1 MLNYTIKFENK
12 DEKLVIISVSGDLDS
27 KIALDFYEY
36 IIKLESLYSRLI
48 LDCESLNST
57 SSFGISILLRIRKR
71 FIQNNIISVIAGL
84 NDEILD
90 LFMFFGFNKLFYI
103 TKNIASAKNILN
115 TLHPVEKE
123 KIELNEIGI
132 INHLIPKKIDREE
145 EIQTSYEEI
154 STEPDLPILSSD
166 EEKEEYAP
174 LFLSE
179 AKYPAVEND
188 SEVENMNLSTAFE
201 EPSKHKKNYEF
212 TIPFITKGNSNAEDI
227 KESIIIEEESREYDS
242 KFTELVINCGN
253 CGTRIKIKK
262 QGKQKC
268 PTCHASFLLRQSGS
282 ISTIEKL

>member
-1 MLNYTIKFENK
+1 MLNYNIKFENK
-12 DEKLVIISVSGDLDS
+12 GEKLVIISLSGDLDS

-48 LDCESLNST
+48 LDCEALNSI

-71 FIQNNIISVIAGL
+71 FIQNNIISVISSL
-84 NDEILD
+84 NDETLD

-115 TLHPVEKE
+115 TLHPVEKD
-123 KIELNEIGI
+123 KIDLNEIEI
-132 INHLIPKKIDREE
+132 INHPISKKSKIEE
-145 EIQTSYEEI
+145 EIQNSYEEI

-166 EEKEEYAP
+166 EVKEEYAP

-179 AKYPAVEND
+179 AKYTVVEKD
-188 SEVENMNLSTAFE
+188 SEVENMKINSTSE
-201 EPSKHKKNYEF
+201 ESPIHKKNYEF

>member
-1 MLNYTIKFENK
+1 MLKFNIKFENK
-12 DEKLVIISVSGDLDS
+12 DEKLVIISLSGDLDS

-36 IIKLESLYSRLI
+36 IINLENLFSRII
-48 LDCESLNST
+48 LDCESLNSI

-71 FIQNNIISVIAGL
+71 FIHNNIISVISGL
-84 NDEILD
+84 NDETLD

-115 TLHPVEKE
+115 TLHPIEKE
-123 KIELNEIGI
+123 KIELNEIEI
-132 INHLIPKKIDREE
+132 INHPRSNKIKKEK
-145 EIQTSYEEI
+145 EIQVSYEEI
-154 STEPDLPILSSD
+154 STEPDLPIVSSD
-166 EEKEEYAP
+166 EIIEEYAP

-179 AKYPAVEND
+179 ARYPAVEND
-188 SEVENMNLSTAFE
+188 SETENEKFSSTFE
-201 EPSKHKKNYEF
+201 DSSNHKKNYEF
-212 TIPFITKGNSNAEDI
+212 TIPFITKGNSNDEDI

>member
-1 MLNYTIKFENK
+1 MLKFNIKFENK
-12 DEKLVIISVSGDLDS
+12 DEKLVIISLSGDLDS

-36 IIKLESLYSRLI
+36 IINLESLFSRII
-48 LDCESLNST
+48 LDCESLNSI

-71 FIQNNIISVIAGL
+71 FIQNNIISVISGL
-84 NDEILD
+84 NDETLD

-115 TLHPVEKE
+115 TLHPIEKE
-123 KIELNEIGI
+123 KIELNEIEI
-132 INHLIPKKIDREE
+132 INHPRSNKIKKEK
-145 EIQTSYEEI
+145 EIQVSYEEI
-154 STEPDLPILSSD
+154 STEPDLPIVSSD
-166 EEKEEYAP
+166 EIIEEYAP

-179 AKYPAVEND
+179 ARYPAVEND
-188 SEVENMNLSTAFE
+188 SETENEKFSNTFE
-201 EPSKHKKNYEF
+201 DSSNHKKNYEF
-212 TIPFITKGNSNAEDI
+212 TIPFITKGNSNDEDI

>member
-1 MLNYTIKFENK
+1 MLKFNIKFENK
-12 DEKLVIISVSGDLDS
+12 DEKLVIISLSGDLDS

-36 IIKLESLYSRLI
+36 IINLESVFSRII
-48 LDCESLNST
+48 LDCESLNSI

-71 FIQNNIISVIAGL
+71 FIHNNIISVISGL

-115 TLHPVEKE
+115 TLHPIEKE
-123 KIELNEIGI
+123 KIELNEIEI
-132 INHLIPKKIDREE
+132 INHPKYNKINKEQ
-145 EIQTSYEEI
+145 EIQVSFEEI
-154 STEPDLPILSSD
+154 STEPDLPIVSSD
-166 EEKEEYAP
+166 EIKEEYAP

-188 SEVENMNLSTAFE
+188 SKTENEKFSNTFE
-201 EPSKHKKNYEF
+201 DSSNHKKNYEF
-212 TIPFITKGNSNAEDI
+212 TIPFITKGNSNDEDI

>member
-1 MLNYTIKFENK
+1 MLKFNIKFENK
-12 DEKLVIISVSGDLDS
+12 DEKLVIISLSGDLDS

-36 IIKLESLYSRLI
+36 IINLESLFSRII
-48 LDCESLNST
+48 LDCESLNSI

-71 FIQNNIISVIAGL
+71 FIQNNIISVISGL
-84 NDEILD
+84 NDETLD

-115 TLHPVEKE
+115 TLHPIEKE
-123 KIELNEIGI
+123 KIELNEIEI
-132 INHLIPKKIDREE
+132 INHPRSNKIKKEK
-145 EIQTSYEEI
+145 EIQVSYEEI
-154 STEPDLPILSSD
+154 STEPDLPIVSSD
-166 EEKEEYAP
+166 EIIEEYAP

-179 AKYPAVEND
+179 ARYPAVEND
-188 SEVENMNLSTAFE
+188 SETENEKFSSTFE
-201 EPSKHKKNYEF
+201 DSSNHKKNYEF
-212 TIPFITKGNSNAEDI
+212 TIPFITKGNSNDEDI

>member
-1 MLNYTIKFENK
+1 MLKYTLKFENK
-12 DEKLVIISVSGDLDS
+12 EEKLAVISLLGDLDS
-27 KIALDFYEY
+27 KVALDFYEH
-36 IIKLESLYSRLI
+36 ILTMESNYSRI
-48 LDCESLNST
+48 IFDCESLNT
-57 SSFGISILLRIRKR
+57 ISSYGISILLRIRKR
-71 FIQNNIISVIAGL
+71 FIYKNIIPVISSL
-84 NDEILD
+84 PDEILD
-90 LFMFFGFNKLFYI
+90 LFIFFGFNKLFYI

-123 KIELNEIGI
+123 KIGLDEIGI
-132 INHLIPKKIDREE
+132 INHPKINITPKEDVQIPI
-145 EIQTSYEEI
+145 EEI
-154 STEPDLPILSSD
+154 STEPDLPIFSSD
-166 EEKEEYAP
+166 ETREEYAP

-179 AKYPAVEND
+179 ANYPALDKD
-188 SEVENMNLSTAFE
+188 SLVNQEFSEIKAE
-201 EPSKHKKNYEF
+201 EPVKTKKNYEF
-212 TIPFITKGNSNAEDI
+212 TIPFITKGNSNEQDI

>member
-1 MLNYTIKFENK
+1 MLKYNIKFENK
-12 DEKLVIISVSGDLDS
+12 EEKLIIISLSGDLDS
-27 KIALDFYEY
+27 KLALDFYEF
-36 IIKLESLYSRLI
+36 IINIESIYTRI
-48 LDCESLNST
+48 IFDFEALNST

-71 FIQNNIISVIAGL
+71 FIHNNIISVISGL
-84 NDEILD
+84 NDETLD

-115 TLHPVEKE
+115 TLHPIEKE
-123 KIELNEIGI
+123 KIELDEIGI
-132 INHLIPKKIDREE
+132 INNHRTISIKKEE
-145 EIQTSYEEI
+145 EILTNFEEI
-154 STEPDLPILSSD
+154 STEPDLPIISSD
-166 EEKEEYAP
+166 EIKEEYVP

-179 AKYPAVEND
+179 AKFPALEKN
-188 SEVENMNLSTAFE
+188 NLDNEKISSTFE
-201 EPSKHKKNYEF
+201 EIPINKKNYEF

>member
-1 MLNYTIKFENK
+1 MLNYIIKFENK
-12 DEKLVIISVSGDLDS
+12 DEKLVIISLSGDLDS

-36 IIKLESLYSRLI
+36 IIKLESIYSRLI
-48 LDCESLNST
+48 LDCEGLNSI

-71 FIQNNIISVIAGL
+71 FIHNNIISVIAGL
-84 NDEILD
+84 NDETLD

-132 INHLIPKKIDREE
+132 INHPIPKKINRVE
-145 EIQTSYEEI
+145 EIQVFYEEI

-166 EEKEEYAP
+166 EVKEEYAP

-188 SEVENMNLSTAFE
+188 TEAENITLSSTLE
-201 EPSKHKKNYEF
+201 EPSKDKKNYEF
-212 TIPFITKGNSNAEDI
+212 TIPFITKGNSNEVDI

>member
-1 MLNYTIKFENK
+1 MLKFNIKFENK
-12 DEKLVIISVSGDLDS
+12 DEKLVIISLSGDLDS

-36 IIKLESLYSRLI
+36 IINLESVFSRII
-48 LDCESLNST
+48 LDCESLNSI

-71 FIQNNIISVIAGL
+71 FIHNNIISVISGL
-84 NDEILD
+84 NDETLD

-115 TLHPVEKE
+115 TLHPIEKE
-123 KIELNEIGI
+123 KIELNEIEI
-132 INHLIPKKIDREE
+132 INHPKSNKIKKEK
-145 EIQTSYEEI
+145 EIQVSYEEI
-154 STEPDLPILSSD
+154 STEPDLPIVSSD
-166 EEKEEYAP
+166 EIIEEYAP

-188 SEVENMNLSTAFE
+188 SETENEKFSNTFE
-201 EPSKHKKNYEF
+201 ESSNHKKNYEF
-212 TIPFITKGNSNAEDI
+212 TIPFITKGNSNDEDI